1 MFESSMQFLGDVGLA
16 AERAGKKAGNLH
28 RLASAGF
35 RVPGGFVLFPGDEP
49 DREAL
54 TKAIDRIG
62 GFPVA
67 VRSSGVLEDL
77 AGASFAGQYETYLHV
92 ATIDDLVA
100 RIEQCR
106 DSAKAP
112 RVLAYL
118 DKHGLD
124 PKAAG
129 LAVLVQR
136 MIEPR
141 MAGVAFSVHPL
152 TGREEHGLI
161 EACQGVGERLV
172 SGQVAPSRFT
182 IELRTGAIREQ
193 RIEEADATLSEGL
206 AREFAGLLL
215 DIQAHFGRPQDV
227 EWAVDEHDTL
237 WILQARPITTVAWR
251 SDLGDLSSSNMREGG
266 IAARVCFPIVQS
278 LIGGVAARSLHE
290 YLSSVHLAEPRA
302 PEQWMHWVYGRPYYS
317 VGTLKRAMAKL
328 PGFDEE
334 GFDRGMGIKKSYGSA
349 GPARTPFTVN
359 TVANALPTVFE
370 VFRWY
375 ERNLRMLDGHRER
388 YMLRERS
395 FIERIAQFNQAS
407 DQRFAWELKSV
418 IRDLF
423 EWNERVYLITG
434 YTNHSAQREFHELID
449 SLDRSD
455 GEKTNAL
462 RLMGGLAGIFHLEV
476 NRELA
481 ALAQIAKQ
489 HGFESERWERSL
501 ATFLEKNGMHSDT
514 ELDLTVARW
523 IETPE
528 RVRSLVEAMIASDTA
543 IADGSDRAATQLREF
558 EDERARVRR
567 RIRSTILRRARY
579 GLLFEQRLDRMRLFL
594 KRKEE
599 LRELSTRTY
608 YVVRRYVLEAGRR
621 MDLAGVIDDPLDVYY
636 LTVDELLAHFAGA
649 MSSSDV
655 LETVRYRG
663 RLYQGFRDFDPPH
676 ELGHGVVVEEL
687 APASGNVLVGV
698 GCSPGRAEGPA
709 RVLRSVSELGQ
720 LRDGDILVTRFT
732 DPGWTPAL
740 AMVRGIVT
748 EVGGVLSHA
757 AVIGREYGI
766 PTALNVKGATERIRS
781 GQRIRVDGATGRV
794 ELLEEGAS

>member
-1 MFESSMQFLGDVGLA
+1 
-16 AERAGKKAGNLH
+16 
-28 RLASAGF
+28 
-35 RVPGGFVLFPGDEP
+35 
-49 DREAL
+49 
-54 TKAIDRIG
+54 
-62 GFPVA
+62 
-67 VRSSGVLEDL
+67 
-77 AGASFAGQYETYLHV
+77 
-92 ATIDDLVA
+92 
-100 RIEQCR
+100 
-106 DSAKAP
+106 
-112 RVLAYL
+112 
-118 DKHGLD
+118 
-124 PKAAG
+124 
-129 LAVLVQR
+129 
-136 MIEPR
+136 
-141 MAGVAFSVHPL
+141 
-152 TGREEHGLI
+152 
-161 EACQGVGERLV
+161 
-172 SGQVAPSRFT
+172 
-182 IELRTGAIREQ
+182 
-193 RIEEADATLSEGL
+193 
-206 AREFAGLLL
+206 
-215 DIQAHFGRPQDV
+215 
-227 EWAVDEHDTL
+227 
-237 WILQARPITTVAWR
+237 
-251 SDLGDLSSSNMREGG
+251 
-266 IAARVCFPIVQS
+266 
-278 LIGGVAARSLHE
+278 
-290 YLSSVHLAEPRA
+290 
-302 PEQWMHWVYGRPYYS
+302 MHWVYGRPYYS

-395 FIERIAQFNQAS
+395 FIERIAQFNEAS

-449 SLDRSD
+449 SLDRAD

-481 ALAQIAKQ
+481 ALAQVAKQ
-489 HGFESERWERSL
+489 HGFESERWERAL

-514 ELDLTVARW
+514 ELDLTVPRW

-528 RVRSLVEAMIASDTA
+528 RVKALVEAMIASNTA
-543 IADGSDRAATQLREF
+543 IADGGDRAAAQLREF
-558 EDERARVRR
+558 EDERDSIRR

-621 MDLAGVIDDPLDVYY
+621 MDLAGVIDDPLDVYH
-636 LTVDELLAHFAGA
+636 LTIDELLAHFAGA

-655 LETVRYRG
+655 LETVRYRR
-663 RLYQGFRDFDPPH
+663 RLYEGFRDFDPPH
-676 ELGHGVVVEEL
+676 ELGQGLVVEEIT
-687 APASGNVLVGV
+687 PASGNVLVGV

-794 ELLEEGAS
+794 ELLEESAS